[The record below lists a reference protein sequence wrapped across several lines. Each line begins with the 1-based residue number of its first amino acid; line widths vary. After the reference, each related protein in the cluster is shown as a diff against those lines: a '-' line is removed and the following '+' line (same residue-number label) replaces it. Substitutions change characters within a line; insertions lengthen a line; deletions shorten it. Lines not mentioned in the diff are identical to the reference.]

1 MADVNEEIAR
11 LFFENRDFLVRTNVK
26 YWVKGKKGIGG
37 DSDVDLVAVNLHP
50 DCINP
55 PKNFILKTDDLKGIE
70 YAAIEVKGW
79 HTEAFTPSLI
89 KAAPR
94 IFNFIRPEADKKI
107 KDVIQTAHYK
117 KILVIPTLTKNEE
130 KRKEAIKML
139 SQDGIDHIIEFETII
154 DDIYKMVEPNKNYN
168 SEVLQTMRLLKIYKN
183 HEDHPSANVR

>member
-1 MADVNEEIAR
+1 
-11 LFFENRDFLVRTNVK
+11 
-26 YWVKGKKGIGG
+26 VKGEKGIGG

-50 DCINP
+50 DRINP

-130 KRKEAIKML
+130 KRKEATVERK
-139 SQDGIDHIIEFETII
+139 QDS
-154 DDIYKMVEPNKNYN
+154 K
-168 SEVLQTMRLLKIYKN
+168 LLKFTKRLQMQEMILFISSQLNLFKRINLLQLKN
-183 HEDHPSANVR
+183 

>member
-26 YWVKGKKGIGG
+26 YWVKGEKGIGG

-50 DCINP
+50 DRINP

-89 KAAPR
+89 KTAPR

-107 KDVIQTAHYK
+107 KEVIQTAHYK

-139 SQDGIDHIIEFETII
+139 SQKGIDHIIEFETII
-154 DDIYKMVEPNKNYN
+154 DDIYERVEQNKNYN
-168 SEVLQTMRLLKIYKN
+168 SEALQTMRLLKIYMRIIPPLMF
-183 HEDHPSANVR
+183 DS